1 MVSLY
6 LFSALIGWLFVL
18 FFLFFGGDVDAD
30 FDVDVDLD
38 ADLDLDP
45 GVDVDAGGPFDALT
59 SFLTFRSLVFF
70 LAFFGLTGLV
80 LTWLDANSVLT
91 VLLAVGMGLFA
102 MWLNRTLIEY
112 LKANTSDSQVLD
124 REIEGS
130 RASVVLPI
138 GPDRKGRVA
147 VDVGGQRR
155 YLVAGPYHPK
165 AGVGFSKGDEVVVVE
180 IKDGAALVAPLD
192 SME

>member
-6 LFSALIGWLFVL
+6 LFAAIVGWPFV
-18 FFLFFGGDVDAD
+18 FFFVFFGGDVDAD
-30 FDVDVDLD
+30 FDVDVDVD

-45 GVDVDAGGPFDALT
+45 GVDVDAGGPFDVLT
-59 SFLTFRSLVFF
+59 SFLTFRSLAFF

-80 LTWLDANSVLT
+80 LTWLEANRALT
-91 VLLAVGMGLFA
+91 ALLAVGMGVFA

-112 LKANTSDSQVLD
+112 LKTNTSDSQVLD

-147 VDVGGQRR
+147 VEVGGQRR
-155 YLVAGPYHPK
+155 YLVAGQYRPQ
-165 AGVGFSKGDEVVVVE
+165 AGLDFNKGDEVVVVR
-180 IKDGAALVAPLD
+180 IKDGAALVAPMD

>member
-1 MVSLY
+1 MMGLY
-6 LFSALIGWLFVL
+6 LFAALVGWPFVF

-30 FDVDVDLD
+30 FDVDLDTD
-38 ADLDLDP
+38 ADLDLAP
-45 GVDVDAGGPFDALT
+45 GLDVDGGSPFDAVS
-59 SFLTFRSLVFF
+59 SFLTFRSVVFF

-80 LTWLDANSVLT
+80 LTWLEANAVLT
-91 VLLAVGMGLFA
+91 ALLATAMGGFA

-112 LKANTSDSQVLD
+112 LRANNSDSQILD

-138 GPDRKGRVA
+138 GPDRKGKVA
-147 VDVGGQRR
+147 VDVGGQRL
-155 YLVAGPYHPK
+155 YFVAGAYRPQ
-165 AGVGFSKGDEVVVVE
+165 AGGDFDKGDEVVVVE
-180 IKDGAALVAPLD
+180 IKNGAALVAPMD

>member
-6 LFSALIGWLFVL
+6 LFAAIVGWPFVF
-18 FFLFFGGDVDAD
+18 FFLFFGGAIDAD
-30 FDVDVDLD
+30 FDVDMDLD

-45 GVDVDAGGPFDALT
+45 GVDVDDGGPFDALT
-59 SFLTFRSLVFF
+59 SFLSFRSVVFF

-80 LTWLDANSVLT
+80 LTWLDANGVLT
-91 VLLAVGMGLFA
+91 ALLAVGMGAFA

-112 LKANTSDSQVLD
+112 LKANSSDSQILD

-138 GPDRKGRVA
+138 GPDRKGKVA
-147 VDVGGQRR
+147 VDVGGQRL
-155 YLVAGPYHPK
+155 YFVAGAYRPH
-165 AGVGFSKGDEVVVVE
+165 AGNNFNKGDEVVVIE
-180 IKDGAALVAPLD
+180 IKDGAALVAPMD
-192 SME
+192 SMG